1 MTSVTLSSL
10 PDPVLHL
17 ICVYLTPDRPSVND
31 PENGQSPTLYRP
43 IISFSLTAHSLSRI
57 SSTHIATNV
66 SLTHATV
73 RWDLF
78 LRTVQENPTYAS
90 SVKYF
95 KLSEPSQEELS
106 ARGQNKYLDNR
117 DLTTMFKALSGLE
130 TLFSSHGRLNRP
142 NTIIDRLMAE
152 EMPLWKTLQVV
163 RFDHINVWGEERII
177 ELNLRR
183 EGGGGEDG
191 TNVSKY
197 IWENGLLTGDLA
209 GLSAHHLLNIP
220 DVTAVDVTTR
230 DFEDDGDTEGDA
242 DWIEDGGD
250 QEDEGEEWSDD
261 DDYEYESEDSDWDS
275 EDDSDYEDDWEAEY
289 GFSVPSPGPKEEE
302 GLPTPVV
309 GSLTPGKSLLDF

>member
-1 MTSVTLSSL
+1 MASVTLSSL

-43 IISFSLTAHSLSRI
+43 IISFSWTSHALSRI

-90 SVKYF
+90 SVKYL
-95 KLSEPSQEELS
+95 KLSELSQEELS
-106 ARGQNKYLDNR
+106 ARGKSEYLDNR

-130 TLFSSHGRLNRP
+130 TLFSSHGRLNYPSIVIR
-142 NTIIDRLMAE
+142 RLLAQ
-152 EMPLWKTLQVV
+152 EMPLWKTLEVV
-163 RFDHINVWGEERII
+163 RFDHTNVWGEERII

-183 EGGGGEDG
+183 ESGVNEDG
-191 TNVSKY
+191 TTRKY
-197 IWENGLLTGDLA
+197 TCENGLLTGDLA
-209 GLSAHHLLNIP
+209 GLSIHHLLDIP
-220 DVTAVDVTTR
+220 DVTAVNVTTR
-230 DFEDDGDTEGDA
+230 DFEDDGDTEGDV
-242 DWIEDGGD
+242 DWIEGDGD
-250 QEDEGEEWSDD
+250 QDDEDAEWSDD
-261 DDYEYESEDSDWDS
+261 DDYEYEGEDSDWDS

-289 GFSVPSPGPKEEE
+289 GFSVPSPGPKEEV
-302 GLPTPVV
+302 LPTPVV
-309 GSLTPGKSLLDF
+309 GSLAPGKSLLDF